1 MTRLTLAVLVL
12 LAAGCGGLS
21 AFRPTSHLL
30 DRGDAWL
37 EQGDYVSAV
46 AAYDEF
52 LKKYPDDPMAGS
64 VQARRDTASA
74 IRAAREEIARLR
86 TDLTARE
93 GDLARLRQEIDRLRA
108 DLETIKQ
115 TDLKLERKR

>member
-1 MTRLTLAVLVL
+1 VRTLLLSTLVLVV
-12 LAAGCGGLS
+12 AGCVSSPL
-21 AFRPTSHLL
+21 RPGVSLL
-30 DRGDAWL
+30 DRGDALL

-52 LKKYPDDPMAGS
+52 LKKYPDDRLAGS
-64 VQARRDTASA
+64 AQARRDTASA

-86 TDLTARE
+86 ADLWLRE
-93 GDLARLRQEIDRLRA
+93 NEMTRLRQEIDRLRA

-115 TDLKLERKR
+115 TDLRLERKR

>member
-1 MTRLTLAVLVL
+1 MRTLLLSTLVL
-12 LAAGCGGLS
+12 MVAGCANLPL
-21 AFRPTSHLL
+21 RPGVSLL
-30 DRGDAWL
+30 DRGDALL

-52 LKKYPDDPMAGS
+52 LKKYPDDRLAGS
-64 VQARRDTASA
+64 AQARRDTASA

-86 TDLTARE
+86 ADLSLRE
-93 GDLARLRQEIDRLRA
+93 NEMTRLRQEIDRLRA

-115 TDLKLERKR
+115 TDLRLERKR

>member
-12 LAAGCGGLS
+12 LAAGCGFSSL
-21 AFRPTSHLL
+21 RPASHLL

-52 LKKYPDDPMAGS
+52 LKKYPDDPMVGS

-86 TDLTARE
+86 TDLSARE
-93 GDLARLRQEIDRLRA
+93 GELARLRQEIDRLRA